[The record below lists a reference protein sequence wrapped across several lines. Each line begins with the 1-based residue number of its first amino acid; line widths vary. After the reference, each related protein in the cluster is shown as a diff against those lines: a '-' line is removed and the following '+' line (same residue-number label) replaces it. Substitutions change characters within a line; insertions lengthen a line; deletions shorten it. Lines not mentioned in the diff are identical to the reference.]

1 MEDRMTGLEHTEP
14 TRDHGLLNEGS
25 LEQAQSCSH
34 FNYRRDRDGGFCP
47 DCGEYMLDSNN

>member
-1 MEDRMTGLEHTEP
+1 MTGLEHTEP

-25 LEQAQSCSH
+25 LEQAQSCNH